1 MKRVILAILLALSA
15 CAMPAQATRTR
26 DTRPA
31 LAISGAPA
39 GSQLLVDGL
48 EVGEAGFYDGRL
60 NVLRLEPGTHEIAV
74 RDQSGKVILQ
84 QKVFLESELKTI
96 EVH

>member
-1 MKRVILAILLALSA
+1 MIRGVLAILLLLAA
-15 CAMPAQATRTR
+15 CAMPSQAARTR

-31 LAISGAPA
+31 LAVTGAPA
-39 GSQLLVDGL
+39 GSQLIVDGL
-48 EVGEAGFYDGRL
+48 EVGAAATYDGRT

-74 RDQSGKVILQ
+74 RDASGKVILQ
-84 QKVFLESELKTI
+84 QKVFLESELKTV

>member
-1 MKRVILAILLALSA
+1 MKRATLTVILLLSA
-15 CAMPAQATRTR
+15 CAMPSQAARTR

-31 LAISGAPA
+31 LAVSGAPA
-39 GSQLLVDGL
+39 GSQLVVDGL
-48 EVGEAGFYDGRL
+48 EVGSAAMYDGRP
-60 NVLRLEPGTHEIAV
+60 NVLRLEPGTHDVAV
-74 RDQSGKVILQ
+74 RGATGGVILQ